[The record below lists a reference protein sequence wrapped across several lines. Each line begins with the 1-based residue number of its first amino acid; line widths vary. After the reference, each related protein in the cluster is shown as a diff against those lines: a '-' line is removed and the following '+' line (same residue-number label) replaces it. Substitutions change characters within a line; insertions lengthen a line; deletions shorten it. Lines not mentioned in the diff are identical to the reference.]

1 MMPRACSEATAS
13 IRALLVANV
22 AANLFFVEPNGR
34 DRITSSPEMLSSEVP
49 FFALHSSNG
58 DRALALDKSNHRS
71 DRMFGRDRD
80 THMHMIQHQMSFNE
94 LALFLLRQFME
105 DLAEMFTNL
114 PIQHLAAIFG
124 DKNNMVFAIPLRM
137 GQALVSIVQN
147 VLLLG

>member
-1 MMPRACSEATAS
+1 MTPGTSSEAATAIGS
-13 IRALLVANV
+13 VLVVNV
-22 AANLFFVEPNGR
+22 TKNLFFVESNRR
-34 DRITSSPEMLSSEVP
+34 DRVSTRPELLSAKVP
-49 FFALHSSNG
+49 LFALQSGDG
-58 DRALALDKSNHRS
+58 DRALPLEESNHRG
-71 DRMFGRDRD
+71 DRMLGRNRD
-80 THMHMIQHQMSFNE
+80 AHMHMIWHQMTFND